1 MSYVDFKALVK
12 KINLKPK
19 GVKEIVLEVSDS
31 ALKGHLDKLAEMID
45 EKAEIQIESMVVNYN
60 VTLNAQTNRPLTEYK
75 VNNNGVVEE
84 VKPTFE
90 QLEAD
95 LDLPE
100 EKIETKEEK
109 KEIDREHI
117 DQFILEGMAPKI
129 DGYPENFVEIV
140 KRKTEGESL
149 IKLAN
154 EMKIPSDKVVDLIDE
169 YRKEVAPIAEAWW
182 DWKESQGETKTE
194 DNEPKNE
201 EPVTETEEKE
211 QETEES
217 EQSEENEDQDGA
229 A

>member
-1 MSYVDFKALVK
+1 MKR
-12 KINLKPK
+12 
-19 GVKEIVLEVSDS
+19 
-31 ALKGHLDKLAEMID
+31 
-45 EKAEIQIESMVVNYN
+45 EIQIESMVVNYN

-117 DQFILEGMAPKI
+117 DAFIATGLAPQLEN
-129 DGYPENFVEIV
+129 YPENFADIV
-140 KRKTEGESL
+140 KRKTEGESFS
-149 IKLAN
+149 KLAS
-154 EMKIPSDKVVDLIDE
+154 ELEISSGTVADLIDD
-169 YRKEVAPIAEAWW
+169 YRKEVAPLAEAWW
-182 DWKESQGETKTE
+182 EWKESQGETKTE
-194 DNEPKNE
+194 ENEPKNE
-201 EPVTETEEKE
+201 ESVTETEEKE

-217 EQSEENEDQDGA
+217 EHSEENEDQDGA